1 LRRILL
7 AALDAA
13 APALAV
19 RRALTLRRQTL
30 RVDGRLYDLRRIA
43 QVVAIGAGKASVP
56 MARAV
61 CEVLRGRLDSVFVV
75 APSPVPGRAKSE
87 IAVVEA
93 GHPIP
98 DRRGMHAARHVLQL
112 ASSLGKDDL
121 LIVLLSGG
129 ASSLL
134 PLPAA
139 GLTLTDKQRTTQLL
153 LSSGATIAE
162 VNAVRK
168 HLSAIKGGRLAAAT
182 PASVLTLIL
191 SDVGGDDLG
200 VIGSGPTAPD
210 RTTFLDAVRIVRRYG
225 LWERL
230 PVAVR
235 IHLVE
240 GMAGW
245 RDETPKPRS
254 LIFRRVQHAVV
265 GNNRLAVAAA
275 AKAAHKE
282 GYESVLLGMF
292 VTGEAG
298 QFGRWMGELGKE
310 LAGRTT
316 LPGPVCVLAG
326 GELTVTACGPG
337 KGGRA
342 QEFALAAALAIQGT
356 PGVWVAGFGT
366 DGRDGPTDAAG
377 AVTDGETVASAKRKR
392 MDAARCL
399 HKHDSYSFFKKV
411 GGHIKTGLTGTNV
424 NDLYVLMVRN
434 R

>member
-1 LRRILL
+1 M
-7 AALDAA
+7 
-13 APALAV
+13 
-19 RRALTLRRQTL
+19 LRRQTL
-30 RVDGRLYDLRRIA
+30 RVAGRLYDLRRIGR
-43 QVVAIGAGKASVP
+43 VVAIGAGKASIP

-61 CEVLRGRLDSVFVV
+61 REVLRGRLDSVFVV
-75 APSPVPGRAKSE
+75 APSPVSGRAKSG
-87 IAVVEA
+87 IAVAEA

-98 DRRGMHAARHVLQL
+98 DRRGMQAARHVLQL

-134 PLPAA
+134 PLPAE
-139 GLTLTDKQRTTQLL
+139 GLTLADKQRTTRLL
-153 LSSGATIAE
+153 LRSGATIAE

-168 HLSAIKGGRLAAAT
+168 HLSAIKGGRLAAVT

-210 RTTFLDAVRIVRRYG
+210 RTTFLDAVRIVRSYD

-230 PVAVR
+230 PAAVR
-235 IHLVE
+235 SHLGE
-240 GMAGW
+240 GLAGR

-254 LIFRRVQHAVV
+254 LLFRRVHHAVV
-265 GNNRLAVAAA
+265 GNNRLAIEAA
-275 AKAAHKE
+275 AKAAHKA
-282 GYESVLLGMF
+282 GYESVLLGTF

-310 LAGRTT
+310 LARRTT

-326 GELTVTACGPG
+326 GELTVTVRGSG
-337 KGGRA
+337 RGGRA

-356 PGVWVAGFGT
+356 QGVWVAGFGT

-377 AVTDGETVASAKRKR
+377 AVADGETVARGR
-392 MDAARCL
+392 RQRVDAARCL
-399 HKHDSYSFFKKV
+399 RKHDSYALFQKV